1 MRASGSACLRA
12 RPRPPASDMR
22 ASRGNTRTA
31 DGLYA
36 IVLAAGPSSRFGS
49 PKQLVRL
56 AGRPLLHT
64 LVARAAEVTGNALI
78 VVLGSGADQLAPL
91 LKHSPGTV
99 VINRDWREG
108 LASSIRAGVARL
120 PPACTAALLVLA
132 DQAGVTTDDLR
143 RLAGTWRKQPQYMAA
158 ALYAGTVG
166 APAIFPRSLFPE
178 LAALRGDAGARAV
191 LRRGADTL
199 ARVPMPS
206 AAVDVDTP
214 EDLLA
219 IEAPR

>member
-1 MRASGSACLRA
+1 MRRSASTSRPARLR
-12 RPRPPASDMR
+12 RQASDMP
-22 ASRGNTRTA
+22 AAAGNARTA
-31 DGLYA
+31 DGLYG
-36 IVLAAGPSSRFGS
+36 IVLAAGPSTRFGS

-64 LVARAAEVTGNALI
+64 LVTRVAEVTGHALI

-120 PPACTAALLVLA
+120 PPACSGALLLLA
-132 DQAGVTTDDLR
+132 DQAGVTTGDLR

-166 APAIFPRSLFPE
+166 APAIFPRSLFGE
-178 LAALRGDAGARAV
+178 LAALRGDVGARAV

-199 ARVPMPS
+199 VRVPMPS
-206 AAVDVDTP
+206 AALDVDTP
-214 EDLLA
+214 EDLLK
-219 IEAPR
+219 IEGPQ